1 MGCGSSSGK
10 TYEAASNPPA
20 EEKAAPASQPPPVSR
35 TSLGSLDIDESDVE
49 ESDIAAIRARL
60 S

>member
-10 TYEAASNPPA
+10 TYEVENPPA
-20 EEKAAPASQPPPVSR
+20 EEKAAPASPPPPAAQR

>member
-10 TYEAASNPPA
+10 TYEAENPPA